1 MCVHSNGDVLTT
13 ESDQEAHESEL
24 ADHSLFVQELLLL
37 AVNAADEGLLRENP
51 PSETPEIPT
60 SAAATP
66 QSLLNSVAKPVT
78 NSDAV
83 VNCSA
88 KTGNLRAKNSSG
100 LLRSAAAGNSQRHSA
115 SNDTAALPGAKR

>member
-1 MCVHSNGDVLTT
+1 VCSNGDALTT
-13 ESDQEAHESEL
+13 ESDLEAHESEL

-37 AVNAADEGLLRENP
+37 AVNVADEGFRRENL
-51 PSETPEIPT
+51 PSDAAEIPS
-60 SAAATP
+60 SAVATQ

-88 KTGNLRAKNSSG
+88 KTTYLRAKNSSG

-115 SNDTAALPGAKR
+115 SSDTATLPGAKR